1 MFVSSV
7 SKRCRK
13 NYTHE
18 KNLKMMNCWRLQLPS
33 TWNLYLCDASLAVD
47 WHKKTPWH
55 TVFTWCSHL
64 FTCLVSPGTRL
75 VLYLTSRWRSP
86 WCAWQWWGISPSYKG
101 CHLTL
106 TRVDLLLLT
115 LIMSLCHICVVS
127 HNNKTNLIWG
137 AIRLLL
143 SSFQQLAITHIPLI
157 VYTECHSHIHPGDT
171 RLSQVIRD
179 LDREQCTSVMVWHVR
194 ENVWVTQSHSWGR
207 IIRIADGKVCLNNNN
222 TVYPSQHATFSELR
236 VSNVSNVRLS
246 VPSLYFRFGFVE
258 LTFVPFCPSLSLAS
272 LSLSFQFSSL

>member
-1 MFVSSV
+1 MKITFIGTVIKCVTVSIWCKLDTFIASGVLKSLTMFVSSV

-115 LIMSLCHICVVS
+115 LIVSLCHICVVS
-127 HNNKTNLIWG
+127 
-137 AIRLLL
+137 
-143 SSFQQLAITHIPLI
+143 P
-157 VYTECHSHIHPGDT
+157 
-171 RLSQVIRD
+171 
-179 LDREQCTSVMVWHVR
+179 
-194 ENVWVTQSHSWGR
+194 
-207 IIRIADGKVCLNNNN
+207 
-222 TVYPSQHATFSELR
+222 
-236 VSNVSNVRLS
+236 
-246 VPSLYFRFGFVE
+246 
-258 LTFVPFCPSLSLAS
+258 
-272 LSLSFQFSSL
+272 